1 MAKYDKVA
9 QSFGYFFN
17 QEELSKVLDDKV
29 SIRVMS
35 AELQN
40 LVPFKEFRMLQ
51 QATEKINQKLQ

>member
-29 SIRVMS
+29 SIHVMS

-40 LVPFKEFRMLQ
+40 LVPFKEFRML
-51 QATEKINQKLQ
+51 